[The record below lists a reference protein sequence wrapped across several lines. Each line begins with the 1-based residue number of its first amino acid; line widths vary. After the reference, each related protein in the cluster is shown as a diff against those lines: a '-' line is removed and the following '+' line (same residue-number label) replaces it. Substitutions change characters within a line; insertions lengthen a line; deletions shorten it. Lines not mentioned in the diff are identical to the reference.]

1 MKSGIRHVGI
11 VVQDIQKSINFWR
24 DHFDFSIYLD
34 QIEEGEFI
42 EHLLNIPNVKV
53 RTVKMKGEDNS
64 LVELLYFF
72 GKQDIDQWR
81 GNLTSTGLTHLALN
95 INNLE
100 EKIKKLQSH
109 GFELI
114 NQPRKSENGS
124 VLVAFI
130 EGPEGILLELV
141 ESVNKI
147 DKI

>member
-42 EHLLNIPNVKV
+42 EHLLSIPNVKV
-53 RTVKMKGEDNS
+53 RTVKMKGQDNS
-64 LVELLYFF
+64 LIELLYFF
-72 GKQDIDQWR
+72 EKQDIDQWR

-95 INNLE
+95 INNLN
-100 EKIKKLQSH
+100 EKIKKLLSH

-130 EGPEGILLELV
+130 KGPEGILIELV
-141 ESVNKI
+141 ESV
-147 DKI
+147 

>member
-42 EHLLNIPNVKV
+42 EHLLSIPNVKV
-53 RTVKMKGEDNS
+53 RTVKMKGQDNS
-64 LVELLYFF
+64 LIELLYFF
-72 GKQDIDQWR
+72 EKQDIDQWQ

-95 INNLE
+95 INNLN
-100 EKIKKLQSH
+100 EKIEILQSH

-130 EGPEGILLELV
+130 KGPEGILIELV
-141 ESVNKI
+141 ESV
-147 DKI
+147 

>member
-11 VVQDIQKSINFWR
+11 VVQDIQESINFWR

-34 QIEEGEFI
+34 QIERGEFI
-42 EHLLNIPNVKV
+42 EHLLNIPNIKV
-53 RTVKMKGEDNS
+53 RTVKMKGQDNT
-64 LVELLYFF
+64 LIELLYFF
-72 GKQDIDQWR
+72 EKRDINQWR

-95 INNLE
+95 INNLN
-100 EKIKKLQSH
+100 EKIEKLQSL

-130 EGPEGILLELV
+130 KGPEGILIELV
-141 ESVNKI
+141 ESF
-147 DKI
+147 

>member
-1 MKSGIRHVGI
+1 MKSGIRHIGI
-11 VVQDIQKSINFWR
+11 VVQDIQKSINFWL

-53 RTVKMKGEDNS
+53 RTVKMKGQDNS
-64 LVELLYFF
+64 LIELLYFF
-72 GKQDIDQWR
+72 EKQDIDQWR

-95 INNLE
+95 INNLN

-124 VLVAFI
+124 VSVAFI
-130 EGPEGILLELV
+130 KGPEGILIELV
-141 ESVNKI
+141 ESV
-147 DKI
+147 

>member
-11 VVQDIQKSINFWR
+11 VVQDIQESINFWR

-42 EHLLNIPNVKV
+42 EHLLNIPNIKV
-53 RTVKMKGEDNS
+53 RTVKMKGQDNT
-64 LVELLYFF
+64 LIELLYFF
-72 GKQDIDQWR
+72 EKRDINQWR

-95 INNLE
+95 INNLN
-100 EKIKKLQSH
+100 EKIEKLQSL

-130 EGPEGILLELV
+130 KGPEGILIELV
-141 ESVNKI
+141 ESF
-147 DKI
+147 

>member
-1 MKSGIRHVGI
+1 MKSGIRHIGI
-11 VVQDIQKSINFWR
+11 VVQDIQKSINFWL

-53 RTVKMKGEDNS
+53 RTVKMKGQDNS
-64 LVELLYFF
+64 LIELLYFF
-72 GKQDIDQWR
+72 EKQDIDQWR
-81 GNLTSTGLTHLALN
+81 GNLTSTGLTHLAVN
-95 INNLE
+95 INNLN

-130 EGPEGILLELV
+130 KGPEGILIELV
-141 ESVNKI
+141 ESV
-147 DKI
+147 

>member
-1 MKSGIRHVGI
+1 MKSGIRHIGI
-11 VVQDIQKSINFWR
+11 VVQDIQKSINFWL

-53 RTVKMKGEDNS
+53 RTVKMKGQDNS
-64 LVELLYFF
+64 LIELLYFF
-72 GKQDIDQWR
+72 DKQDIDQWR
-81 GNLTSTGLTHLALN
+81 GNLTSTGLTHLAVN
-95 INNLE
+95 INNLN

-130 EGPEGILLELV
+130 KGPEGILIELV
-141 ESVNKI
+141 ESV
-147 DKI
+147 

>member
-11 VVQDIQKSINFWR
+11 VVQDIQKSIYFWR

-53 RTVKMKGEDNS
+53 RTVKMKGQDNS
-64 LVELLYFF
+64 LIELLYFF
-72 GKQDIDQWR
+72 EKQDIDQWR

-95 INNLE
+95 VNNLN

-124 VLVAFI
+124 VMVAFI
-130 EGPEGILLELV
+130 EGPEGLLIELV
-141 ESVNKI
+141 EQVAS
-147 DKI
+147 

>member
-11 VVQDIQKSINFWR
+11 VVQDIQKSIYFWR

-53 RTVKMKGEDNS
+53 RTVKMKGQDNS
-64 LVELLYFF
+64 LIELLYFF
-72 GKQDIDQWR
+72 EKQDIDQWR

-95 INNLE
+95 VNNLN
-100 EKIKKLQSH
+100 EKIKKLQSR

-124 VLVAFI
+124 VMVAFI
-130 EGPEGILLELV
+130 EGPEGLLIELV
-141 ESVNKI
+141 EQIAS
-147 DKI
+147 

>member
-11 VVQDIQKSINFWR
+11 VVQDIEQSINFWR

-53 RTVKMKGEDNS
+53 RTVKMKGQDNS
-64 LVELLYFF
+64 LIELLYFYE
-72 GKQDIDQWR
+72 KQDINQWR

-95 INNLE
+95 INNLN
-100 EKIKKLQSH
+100 EKIEKLQSL

-124 VLVAFI
+124 ALVAFI
-130 EGPEGILLELV
+130 KGPEGILIELV
-141 ESVNKI
+141 ESF
-147 DKI
+147 

>member
-42 EHLLNIPNVKV
+42 EHLLKIPNVKV
-53 RTVKMKGEDNS
+53 RTVKMKGQDNS
-64 LVELLYFF
+64 LIELLYFF
-72 GKQDIDQWR
+72 EKQDIDQWR
-81 GNLTSTGLTHLALN
+81 GNLTSTGLTHLAVN
-95 INNLE
+95 INNLN
-100 EKIKKLQSH
+100 EKIKNLQSH

-124 VLVAFI
+124 VLVAFVN
-130 EGPEGILLELV
+130 GPEGILVELV
-141 ESVNKI
+141 ESI
-147 DKI
+147 

>member
-11 VVQDIQKSINFWR
+11 VVQDIQKSIYFWR

-53 RTVKMKGEDNS
+53 RTVKMKGQDNS
-64 LVELLYFF
+64 LIELLYFF
-72 GKQDIDQWR
+72 EKQDIDQWR

-95 INNLE
+95 VNNLN

-124 VLVAFI
+124 VMVAFI
-130 EGPEGILLELV
+130 EGPEGLLIELV
-141 ESVNKI
+141 EQIAS
-147 DKI
+147 

>member
-95 INNLE
+95 INNLN
-100 EKIKKLQSH
+100 EKIEKLQFQ
-109 GFELI
+109 GFKLI

-130 EGPEGILLELV
+130 KGPEGILIELV
-141 ESVNKI
+141 ESV
-147 DKI
+147 

>member
-1 MKSGIRHVGI
+1 MKSGIRHIGI
-11 VVQDIQKSINFWR
+11 VVQDIQKSINFWL

-53 RTVKMKGEDNS
+53 RTVKMKGQDNS
-64 LVELLYFF
+64 LIELLYFF
-72 GKQDIDQWR
+72 EKQDIDQWR

-95 INNLE
+95 INNLN

-130 EGPEGILLELV
+130 KGPEGILIELV
-141 ESVNKI
+141 ESV
-147 DKI
+147 